1 MSTFKL
7 YDRVVLTKD
16 LSGSVLKN
24 GDVGTIVEVYD
35 DGVAYEIEFFALD
48 GTTLAVRTV
57 AANLIKPVT
66 GNMVMHIRELLS

>member
-1 MSTFKL
+1 MNTFKL

-35 DGVAYEIEFFALD
+35 DVAYEIEFFALD
-48 GTTLAVRTV
+48 GTTLAVKTV

-66 GNMVMHIRELLS
+66 GNMVMHIRELVS